1 MKKIA
6 SLLLVL
12 LLVIAIAAPA
22 MALGSNMEYISCD
35 ARVIPADGKT
45 YTISTRTGASR
56 TNITGMMTC
65 DMNANLSISLVVEIA
80 TVGGTYLRNRTFS
93 NIESGKSVSVS
104 GSESVPEMFSSVDAS
119 YFVNG
124 KLGLEYSIS

>member
-1 MKKIA
+1 
-6 SLLLVL
+6 
-12 LLVIAIAAPA
+12 
-22 MALGSNMEYISCD
+22 
-35 ARVIPADGKT
+35 
-45 YTISTRTGASR
+45 
-56 TNITGMMTC
+56 MMTC